1 VTWVLTKKVFRHN
14 SHGTHTICI
23 FIVLTIEF
31 RQKGAFNSA
40 LARPPLA
47 KRSVFAILVMC
58 LAFFSWMAK
67 KAKTC
72 TCEKLAHSG
81 EIFTHVRRELEKKKE
96 GKRKKE
102 REREEEGERE
112 RGREE
117 KEKRRK
123 EEEFH
128 LALCCQ
134 TFSHS
139 TSVSKTCFRSNS
151 QDLFVD
157 TELKYEFEGCLW
169 HQHHLLPWSLQLCHL
184 PVL

>member
-1 VTWVLTKKVFRHN
+1 MT
-14 SHGTHTICI
+14 
-23 FIVLTIEF
+23 
-31 RQKGAFNSA
+31 
-40 LARPPLA
+40 
-47 KRSVFAILVMC
+47 
-58 LAFFSWMAK
+58 K

-112 RGREE
+112 RG
-117 KEKRRK
+117 KRRK

-128 LALCCQ
+128 PAVCLQ

-139 TSVSKTCFRSNS
+139 TSVSKNCLRSYFHDYFS
-151 QDLFVD
+151 R
-157 TELKYEFEGCLW
+157 
-169 HQHHLLPWSLQLCHL
+169 H
-184 PVL
+184 